1 MQQRSD
7 SMKTLKAL
15 KITSI
20 LQIIYCVYCFVPIIC
35 LLIGGG
41 SPVSLL
47 TDISILLFYF
57 VVINPI
63 AIICF
68 IICLSYFLSERK
80 NPEQRQLIGKKWIWI
95 FIWPII
101 ATILYITSG
110 GLFAHLTG
118 GV

>member
-1 MQQRSD
+1 
-7 SMKTLKAL
+7 MKTLKAL
-15 KITSI
+15 KITSV
-20 LQIIYCVYCFVPIIC
+20 LQIIYCIYCLIPVIC
-35 LLIGGG
+35 LTISKG

-63 AIICF
+63 AIISF
-68 IICLSYFLSERK
+68 IICLSYFLAERK
-80 NPEQRQLIGKKWIWI
+80 KPEERQQIGKKWIWI

-101 ATILYITSG
+101 TTCFWTYSIMG
-110 GLFAHLTG
+110 FAWYVG